1 MDWVNLLQDGAIIGL
16 AISLI
21 LNAMAVRRLERS
33 ERFDRWMLKDMQKM
47 MADRVEP
54 ATGSEAGLSGS
65 DGASPYAST
74 IVRPLRPADLS
85 GPMMWEKRVPT
96 PADNGSGSTGLV
108 G

>member
-21 LNAMAVRRLERS
+21 LNAVAVRRLQRA
-33 ERFDRWMLKDMQKM
+33 ERFDRWMLRGLQKM

-54 ATGSEAGLSGS
+54 VTGSEAGLSGS
-65 DGASPYAST
+65 DGASSCAST

-85 GPMMWEKRVPT
+85 GPMMWEQRVQT
-96 PADNGSGSTGLV
+96 PVDNGSGSTGLV